1 MKNTMLKKT
10 LPLVAATWVD
20 AFRRVCNRIALVAAA
35 ICAAAAPLS
44 SFAEAK
50 SATLKATGYSGS
62 AITGFQVLVKLSAS
76 NDAYGFSY
84 NEAGGSSHSSGSRAR
99 TAQPSIRTRSTSG
112 IRRATRSCGCACRSL
127 QVERLSRCIGATV
140 RATSSSPPPATSG
153 MATSASGT

>member
-1 MKNTMLKKT
+1 MKKTMLKLM

-35 ICAAAAPLS
+35 ICAAAAPFS

-50 SATLKATGYSGS
+50 SATLKASGYNGS
-62 AITGFQVLVKLSAS
+62 AITDGFQVLVKLSAS

-84 NEAGGSSHSSGSRAR
+84 AEAGGASHY
-99 TAQPSIRTRSTSG
+99 IWFTS
-112 IRRATRSCGCACRSL
+112 AD
-127 QVERLSRCIGATV
+127 GATV
-140 RATSSSPPPATSG
+140 YPHEIDKWDTSGDSFVWVRLPGATARATSSPPPATSG